1 MFNISEVTIRK
12 DLEELENRNLLIRV
26 RGGAI
31 RLPKLN
37 IAEEQATTE
46 KKDFIIEKNEVSGAW
61 RLHWYK
67 KTKPSFSIRAVQRWK
82 LLKNLHS
89 FKQLTIITN
98 AIDIAIELS
107 KYKRFNV
114 ILLGGHLRDSS
125 LSTVGPIAE
134 NTLKIFYCDKLFLG
148 VDSFNL
154 ERGVSTPNIEEANIN
169 QTMITMVKETIAV
182 FDSSKVNKKSFAFI
196 APVS

>member
-1 MFNISEVTIRK
+1 ME
-12 DLEELENRNLLIRV
+12 
-26 RGGAI
+26 
-31 RLPKLN
+31 
-37 IAEEQATTE
+37 IA
-46 KKDFIIEKNEVSGAW
+46 
-61 RLHWYK
+61 
-67 KTKPSFSIRAVQRWK
+67 
-82 LLKNLHS
+82 KNLHS

-154 ERGVSTPNIEEANIN
+154 ERGVSFTIVIIVWLIFASSMLGVETPRS
-169 QTMITMVKETIAV
+169 KLKAV
-182 FDSSKVNKKSFAFI
+182 PKYWYLPLAKCLIYRKLLSEKI
-196 APVS
+196 